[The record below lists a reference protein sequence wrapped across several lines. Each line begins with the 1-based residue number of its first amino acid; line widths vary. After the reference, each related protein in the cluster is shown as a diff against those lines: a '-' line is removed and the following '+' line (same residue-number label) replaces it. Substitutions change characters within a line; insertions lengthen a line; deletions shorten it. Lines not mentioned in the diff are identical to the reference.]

1 MLPADQ
7 LVRHGDSDD
16 VADAVPAAQ
25 VKRAEMVDIAYQ
37 TDDRPG
43 DAAADECL
51 AAGGSDQR
59 HNGIN
64 ISLSHFGSHHDHHLV
79 LLVPSLTTK
88 KPPAIRPGAWS
99 LLPLS
104 ASARPQAGYL
114 PGTG

>member
-37 TDDRPG
+37 ADDRPG

-59 HNGIN
+59 HDGIN

-79 LLVPSLTTK
+79 LLIPSLTTK
-88 KPPAIRPGAWS
+88 SPRPSGRG
-99 LLPLS
+99 L
-104 ASARPQAGYL
+104 GV
-114 PGTG
+114 